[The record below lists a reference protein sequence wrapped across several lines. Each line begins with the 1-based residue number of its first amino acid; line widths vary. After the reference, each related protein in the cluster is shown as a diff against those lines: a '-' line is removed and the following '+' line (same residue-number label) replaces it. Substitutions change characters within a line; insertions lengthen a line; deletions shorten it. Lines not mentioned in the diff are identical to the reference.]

1 MDSEQLKDILL
12 LISQILQ
19 KGESCYLPGI
29 GILKATYHPA
39 KEKDNHIFPPQTT
52 FSFIPKATEE
62 EKAVTKKLVIHFQL
76 TEEKAK
82 KTWEE
87 ACQKIIQSLEKGTP
101 VIIPGLGE
109 LKQNKEENISFQSY
123 TSPALYSPVAE
134 QQISISEEEEMD
146 SISNEKK
153 SKSVLYTLLIIVVI
167 LLLGS
172 FIYFYYFDASLK
184 QVFNNFSK
192 EEDPEEL
199 VEKLDST
206 QQASTIDSVAKVNNT
221 QSENDSIFYVV
232 IYRKHNSKSAAI
244 DDYNQKTGWGYHVE
258 IYTRDSTHFL
268 VGYPIYSLPEDTTK
282 NLEEKHRIY
291 QGHTFIIY
299 PKKQGYQKLKL
310 PKQ

>member
-1 MDSEQLKDILL
+1 MMDSEQLKYILS
-12 LISQILQ
+12 LISHILQ
-19 KGESCYLPGI
+19 RGESCHFPGM

-39 KEKDNHIFPPQTT
+39 EEKDNHIFPPQTT
-52 FSFIPKATEE
+52 FSFIPKAS
-62 EKAVTKKLVIHFQL
+62 EKEWSVTKEIAMHFQL
-76 TEEKAK
+76 TEESAE

-87 ACQKIIQSLEKGTP
+87 ARQKITHILEKGAS

-109 LKQNKEENISFQSY
+109 LKQNKETNIFFKPY
-123 TSPALYSPVAE
+123 TSPALYAPVE
-134 QQISISEEEEMD
+134 EENTVISEEEEMD

-199 VEKLDST
+199 VEKLDTS
-206 QQASTIDSVAKVNNT
+206 QQTSTIDSVENVNNAQT
-221 QSENDSIFYVV
+221 KNDSIFYVV
-232 IYRKHNSKSAAI
+232 IYRKHNSKSKAI
-244 DDYNQKTGWGYHVE
+244 DDYNQKTSWGYDVE

-268 VGYPIYSLPEDTTK
+268 VGYPFYSLPEDTTK

-299 PKKQGYQKLKL
+299 PK
-310 PKQ
+310 